1 MKFSDFQRMRRY
13 LTVFCLTDGIFRTP
27 EMFRHAIFD
36 KFRNSSQI
44 APLTPHSTTYFDKR
58 QFSSKSI
65 ESSIASSKALG
76 QNPLAVVASLII
88 AY

>member
-1 MKFSDFQRMRRY
+1 MQY
-13 LTVFCLTDGIFRTP
+13 VFDT
-27 EMFRHAIFD
+27 
-36 KFRNSSQI
+36 FRNSSQI
-44 APLTPHSTTYFDKR
+44 APLTPHSPTYFDKR